1 MVKILFTGP
10 VGYIGSSAL
19 SAFLDHPKR
28 DTFEITALIRNA
40 EKAEKLKQFGITT
53 VVGSH
58 LDEALFVKLAS
69 ETDVLVA
76 CADSDHPDAATFAL
90 KGLKKRFDAT
100 GVPPIFIHTSGT
112 GVLADTA
119 LGAFTGDVI
128 WRDDDPDQIE
138 TLPDNALRRDIELM
152 VIDAD
157 KKGYVKSY
165 IISPTTIWG
174 YPTHKVAKTGVTH
187 CHSHQIP
194 LLIKACLAR
203 GNGGIINKG
212 LNIWDNVN
220 TDELGLLYATVY
232 DYAVQNPN
240 AGHGR
245 EGIYFARSDEYM
257 WKDLSKAVA
266 QALYDIGKGHS
277 PEPTEF
283 TPEEL
288 EQRFGFVARW
298 LGCNSRSSAKRSLS
312 TGWNPKLGTPQML
325 AYIKDEVNYILT
337 EGDGHH

>member
-1 MVKILFTGP
+1 MVKILFTGA

-28 DTFEITALIRNA
+28 DTFEITALIRSA
-40 EKAEKLKQFGITT
+40 EKADKLKQFGITT

-76 CADSDHPDAATFAL
+76 CADSDHPDAATYAL

-112 GVLADTA
+112 GVLADNA

-128 WRDDDPDQIE
+128 WHDDDPVQIE
-138 TLPDNALRRDIELM
+138 TIPDDALHRDIELM

-157 KKGYVKSY
+157 KQGYIKAY
-165 IISPTTIWG
+165 IISPSTIWG
-174 YPTHKVAKTGVTH
+174 YPTHKVAKTGVTRR
-187 CHSHQIP
+187 HSHQIP
-194 LLIKACLAR
+194 LLINASLAR

-212 LNIWDNVN
+212 LNVWDNVN
-220 TDELGLLYATVY
+220 TDELGLLYAKVY
-232 DYAVQNPN
+232 DVAVQNPDI
-240 AGHGR
+240 GHGR
-245 EGIYFARSDEYM
+245 EGIYFARGDDYM

-283 TPEEL
+283 PPEEL

-298 LGCNSRSSAKRSLS
+298 LGCNSRSTARRSLS
-312 TGWNPKLGTPQML
+312 TGWNPKLKTPDML

-337 EGDGHH
+337 EGDGRH